1 MSVLLR
7 TVTVN
12 AAFLREIKED
22 SLELRRLLA
31 QLREAAGGYSL
42 SAAPRLPLPL
52 LEEVRDQLAL
62 HFSLEEAYGY
72 FDDPVAVAPQ
82 LGHWAETL
90 RGQHAD
96 LFREFVDLVE
106 AAEMLRRHEAGASNA
121 ASIAAR
127 CRLFLDR
134 LERHEAA
141 ENDLLMEAFAA
152 DIGVGD

>member
-1 MSVLLR
+1 MSVLSR
-7 TVTVN
+7 TVTLN

-31 QLREAAGGYSL
+31 HLREAAGGYAL
-42 SAAPRLPLPL
+42 SAAPRLPLAL
-52 LEEVRDQLAL
+52 LEQVRDQLAL
-62 HFSLEEAYGY
+62 HFALEEAYGY

-82 LGHWAETL
+82 LGYRAETL
-90 RGQHAD
+90 RGQHAE

-106 AAEMLRRHEAGASNA
+106 AAEMLLHHESGAENA
-121 ASIAAR
+121 ASIAGR

-141 ENDLLMEAFAA
+141 ENELLIEAFAA